1 MCLHIWHHQLS
12 SHSTLTGAVPP
23 QAKNKKQNLVS
34 MYMAFLWLRPTF
46 YNPID
51 CGLTGLSVREVL
63 QAIILKHIGQY
74 WLPYPSRALYF
85 LLPYPPTPLN
95 TWCALWPKQLH
106 HLHTSPSQEQNQ
118 VLQGSLRSKPQWTT
132 HVQKWK

>member
-1 MCLHIWHHQLS
+1 MPAHLAPPS

-23 QAKNKKQNLVS
+23 QAKNKNQNLVS
-34 MYMAFLWLRPTF
+34 MYVAFLWLRPTF

-85 LLPYPPTPLN
+85 LLPQLPTPLS
-95 TWCALWPKQLH
+95 TWCCQNALQPKQLH
-106 HLHTSPSQEQNQ
+106 HLHTWPSQGQTQ
-118 VLQGSLRSKPQWTT
+118 VLRGSLRSKSQWTT
-132 HVQKWK
+132 HM